1 MTSKNCFY
9 KRYANKLTKVKQL
22 SKKLYF
28 EKEFNNSDNPRKM
41 WKTLR
46 NLLPS
51 KMSCSVPKVL
61 EINNSDVNH
70 PADIANHFNN
80 YFCGIGKSLADQI
93 NDSCNK
99 DPSHFLRN
107 RIPESIFS
115 APTYPQEIER
125 IISSLRNSSSSGRE
139 GFSTFFIKTASTVLA
154 APLSFIFNFCIENG
168 IFPESLK
175 ISKVIPIYKSGAKSE
190 VNNYRP
196 ISLLPVLSKVFEKV
210 LHKRITTFV
219 EKHSVLSSTQYG
231 FRANYS
237 PEHAVLDVVSTC
249 YNNISNK
256 QYTGLIMLDLK
267 KAFDSVT
274 HTILLSKLD
283 HYGIRGNAH
292 KLLSS
297 YLCNR

>member
-1 MTSKNCFY
+1 
-9 KRYANKLTKVKQL
+9 
-22 SKKLYF
+22 
-28 EKEFNNSDNPRKM
+28 M

-46 NLLPS
+46 NLLSS

-93 NDSCNK
+93 KDSCNK

-107 RIPESIFS
+107 RIPESIFI

-125 IISSLRNSSSSGRE
+125 IISSLPNSSSSGPE
-139 GFSTFFIKTASTVLA
+139 SFSSFFIKTASTVLA
-154 APLSFIFNFCIENG
+154 SPLSFIFNCCIENG
-168 IFPESLK
+168 IFPELLK
-175 ISKVIPIYKSGAKSE
+175 ISKVIPLFKSGAKSE
-190 VNNYRP
+190 VNNYRS
-196 ISLLPVLSKVFEKV
+196 ISLLPVLSKVYEKI

-219 EKHSVLSSTQYG
+219 KKHSVLSSTQYG

-249 YNNISNK
+249 YTIS
-256 QYTGLIMLDLK
+256 LINSAL
-267 KAFDSVT
+267 V
-274 HTILLSKLD
+274 LSCS
-283 HYGIRGNAH
+283 I
-292 KLLSS
+292 
-297 YLCNR
+297 